1 MVMYKYRVTW
11 KRKENVEDIKFTTI
25 FMKDFPNSVDEV
37 QRALDVARLLSELPR
52 YKGLT
57 IIKIEEIE

>member
-1 MVMYKYRVTW
+1 MVMYKYKITW
-11 KRKENVEDIKFTTI
+11 KREEGAKVIEFTTI
-25 FMKDFPNSVDEV
+25 FMKDFPSSVDEV
-37 QRALDVARLLSELPR
+37 QRALDVARLISELPH